1 MEIIIIIIIVMLVL
15 LLATSLYVIWNLMR
29 KNEQYEAYILE
40 KDKYVNDIK
49 EIISISDKKLQE
61 IDSKGSFEA
70 DDEIGWFFKHIKEI
84 QSILNEINESK

>member
-1 MEIIIIIIIVMLVL
+1 MLVL